1 MKKVISAILLSAM
14 ICGTLVSCGGG
25 ASSSETQPATEAATT
40 EAATAAETTEAEAET
55 TAADSTEAEDVP
67 VAIAD
72 DVEFE
77 DAVAAQDGDAY
88 LAIVDGQWYVQYWGK
103 DSDLL
108 TYDAGVVPITGNG
121 DYTVSVNADTNGFRY
136 DVTGDANGE
145 YVPAGLEFMSVMI
158 KGGEEKFPGAIIT
171 INSITIDG
179 TEVPMTAKNY
189 TSSDDAIETRSN
201 IYNKYVTKPS
211 GDARTPD
218 GNLFDENGNEVGPVS
233 EYSPQI
239 VDPAAFN
246 NGWTKVEVNFT
257 VSGIGEGGDGA
268 ESAEETSAA
277 E

>member
-1 MKKVISAILLSAM
+1 MKKVISALLFSAM

-25 ASSSETQPATEAATT
+25 ASSSSSSEPAAEATT
-40 EAATAAETTEAEAET
+40 EAATEATTEAASEA
-55 TAADSTEAEDVP
+55 ATEAASEEDVP

-77 DAVAAQDGDAY
+77 DAVAAQSGDAY
-88 LAIVDGQWYVQYWGK
+88 LAIVDGQWYVQYWGT
-103 DSDLL
+103 DADLL

-145 YVPAGLEFMSVMI
+145 YVPSGLEFMSVMI
-158 KGGEEKFPGAIIT
+158 KDGENKFPGAVIT

-179 TEVPMTAKNY
+179 KEVPMTAKNY

-211 GDARTPD
+211 EDARTTD
-218 GNLFDENGNEVGPVS
+218 GNLYDADGNEVGAVS

-239 VDPAAFN
+239 IDPEAFAS
-246 NGWTKVEVNFT
+246 GWTKVEVNFT
-257 VSGIGEGGDGA
+257 VSGIA
-268 ESAEETSAA
+268 E
-277 E
+277 